1 MWPAFLPM
9 SAVFAVVA
17 AFRPGIAIA
26 SATSSTAV
34 ASVAATTNVK
44 VDALT
49 QLRAT
54 SIPPLSSTTARV
66 RNWTNAACAA
76 VPVLS
81 SSAVATTHCLAHA
94 IVKATWQTNVVFAM
108 VPASPKERAIARA
121 TSKTSAVCAVV
132 TDRLA

>member
-1 MWPAFLPM
+1 M
-9 SAVFAVVA
+9 SVA
-17 AFRPGIAIA
+17 CVPVRAFRKA
-26 SATSSTAV
+26 SATARAMWKTIV
-34 ASVAATTNVK
+34 ACVAATTNVT

-54 SIPPLSSTTARV
+54 SIPPLSSTTAHV

-94 IVKATWQTNVVFAM
+94 IVRATWQMNVVFAM
-108 VPASPKERAIARA
+108 VPASRKERAIARA
-121 TSKTSAVCAVV
+121 TLKTSAVCAVV

>member
-1 MWPAFLPM
+1 MAFVL
-9 SAVFAVVA
+9 VR
-17 AFRPGIAIA
+17 AFQKASAIA
-26 SATSSTAV
+26 KAMWKTIV
-34 ASVAATTNVK
+34 ACAAATTSVR
-44 VDALT
+44 VDAQI
-49 QLRAT
+49 QLHAT
-54 SIPPLSSTTARV
+54 SIPPLFSTTAHV

-94 IVKATWQTNVVFAM
+94 IVRATWQTNVEFAM

>member
-1 MWPAFLPM
+1 M
-9 SAVFAVVA
+9 SVA
-17 AFRPGIAIA
+17 CVPVLAFRKA
-26 SATSSTAV
+26 SATARAMWKTIV

-108 VPASPKERAIARA
+108 VLASPKERAIARA
-121 TSKTSAVCAVV
+121 TSKTNAVCAVV